1 MGEHQVDSKD
11 ALRRRVRAARRGLA
25 PDVAERLGAAVCER
39 VLRLPAFESA
49 AHVVAYAPVENE
61 VDPGAVVD
69 AALAAGKR
77 VYYPRRSKETLEFLS
92 ARPGGAPPGPAGIL
106 EPTDGEPLPAGNGP
120 VLFLV
125 PGLAFDARG
134 ARLGRG
140 AGCYDRALARYR
152 GGGHLGLA
160 YEIQVVAALPE
171 APWDVR
177 MARRRDRGARPALVA
192 KEIPHDEPDSG
203 AR

>member
-1 MGEHQVDSKD
+1 MGEHQADSKD

-25 PDVAERLGAAVCER
+25 PDVADRLGAAVCER

-49 AHVVAYAPVENE
+49 AHVVAYVPVENE

-92 ARPGGAPPGPAGIL
+92 AGREALRPGPAGIL
-106 EPTDGEPLPAGNGP
+106 EPTEGEPLPAGNGP

-140 AGCYDRALARYR
+140 AGCYDRALARYAAAVIV
-152 GGGHLGLA
+152 GLA
-160 YEIQVVAALPE
+160 YEMQLVAALPE

-177 MARRRDRGARPALVA
+177 MAVVVTEARVLSP
-192 KEIPHDEPDSG
+192 KEIP
-203 AR
+203 A